1 MSLNHKPKPKLI
13 FGQKPTIVMAVWQ
26 NLLSWFV
33 KLVAPSMLPRLLPT
47 CAQEDTDAS
56 TTTTSSSRT
65 RCISIGRPGGV
76 EQLRVISLKPDIV
89 TCGYNVP
96 GQDLPFTK
104 PIRSDKDVPSN
115 CVVIRNEAFSVN
127 YADCCIRWGLY
138 ESAHEYVG
146 YPIVPGFDVAGV
158 VERVGS
164 KVKDLKV
171 GDRVFGCTF
180 FGAYSS
186 RILIPAA
193 QLRTIPA
200 NLSTLQAAALPAVT
214 LTALYALFLAGHFP
228 TPSKFRHK
236 GILIHSAAGGVGSML
251 VQLSKLLGLS
261 PIVGVVGRT
270 NKVDVAK
277 ALGCDV
283 VIDKSQEDLWS
294 AARAAAPQGYS
305 CVMDSNGIATME
317 QSYEHLA
324 MTGRLIVYGFHT
336 NLPMGNDMLSPLEW
350 IRMSFKQKKMPKFN
364 PMDMGTEN
372 KGVLAFNL
380 SFFAEEQDMLA
391 DFFGMVL
398 EWLGDGKLD
407 CPRITEFNGL
417 DSIAQ
422 AHDLIQSGK
431 SVGKL
436 IVKV

>member
-1 MSLNHKPKPKLI
+1 MCLFHDLI
-13 FGQKPTIVMAVWQ
+13 H
-26 NLLSWFV
+26 L
-33 KLVAPSMLPRLLPT
+33 
-47 CAQEDTDAS
+47 
-56 TTTTSSSRT
+56 
-65 RCISIGRPGGV
+65 RCI
-76 EQLRVISLKPDIV
+76 LK
-89 TCGYNVP
+89 
-96 GQDLPFTK
+96 
-104 PIRSDKDVPSN
+104 
-115 CVVIRNEAFSVN
+115 
-127 YADCCIRWGLY
+127 RWGLY
-138 ESAHEYVG
+138 ESAHEFVG

-164 KVKDLKV
+164 DVKEFKT

-193 QLRTIPA
+193 QLRRIPDT
-200 NLSTLQAAALPAVT
+200 LSTSQAASLPAVT

-261 PIVGVVGRT
+261 PIVGVVGRSSKIET
-270 NKVDVAK
+270 AK

-283 VIDKSQEDLWS
+283 VIDKSQEDLWQ
-294 AARAAAPQGYS
+294 AARAAAPEGYS

-324 MTGRLIVYGFHT
+324 MTGRLVVYGFHT
-336 NLPMGNDMLSPLEW
+336 NLPMGRDMLSPLEW
-350 IRMSFKQKKMPKFN
+350 IRMSMKQQKMPKFD
-364 PMDMGTEN
+364 PMEMGTDN
-372 KGVLAFNL
+372 KAVLAFNL
-380 SFFAEEQDMLA
+380 SFFAEEREMLS
-391 DFFGMVL
+391 DFFGVVL
-398 EWLGDGKLD
+398 DWIREGKLE
-407 CPRITEFNGL
+407 CPRITEFDGL
-417 DSIAQ
+417 ETIAE